1 VEPEVRAGLV
11 PVIAAAFCLA
21 GPMIQEARAQDA
33 TSDAVDVIDIWNQI
47 RHKAPAES
55 STETDYREPMKA
67 LAPVIGAKPSSGVF
81 GGIAGN
87 VAFFRGEPATTRISS
102 VVASLTYSS
111 KKQTS
116 LTGRFL
122 VFTRSDEWRIEGD
135 NRAQW
140 TSQDTYGLGTATTA
154 EAAVNAKFNFFR
166 VHETVYRR
174 LPNGIFA
181 GLGFHF
187 DDHVDVRPGDD
198 TPAEDWASGGFAAYS
213 AAHGLPDDR
222 QTSSGFSANLMRDTR
237 DNAID
242 PRTGLVIASSYRG
255 LINGF
260 LGGTTG
266 WQLAHAE
273 ARAYVPLAH
282 DGRNRLAVWTFGDF
296 VFGGTA
302 PYFDLPATGMDT
314 YGRSARG
321 YSEGRFRG
329 ERLLYGE
336 LEYRTT
342 LTANRLLGAVAF
354 VNATTVTNSQSGE
367 RLFDSG
373 AIGGGG
379 GLRLLLN
386 KRSRTNLCFDVG
398 FGKDGSHGIYLA
410 VQEAF

>member
-1 VEPEVRAGLV
+1 
-11 PVIAAAFCLA
+11 VIATSFCLLA
-21 GPMIQEARAQDA
+21 AMSHEARAQDVP
-33 TSDAVDVIDIWNQI
+33 SDGMDVIDIWNQI
-47 RHKAPAES
+47 RHKTPPEPA
-55 STETDYREPMKA
+55 TDTDYREPMKA

-81 GGIAGN
+81 GGVAGN
-87 VAFFRGEPATTRISS
+87 VAFFRGEPTTTRISS

-111 KKQTS
+111 KQQTS
-116 LTGRFL
+116 ATGRFL
-122 VFTRSDEWRIEGD
+122 VFTRGDGWRVEGD

-140 TSQDTYGLGTATTA
+140 TSQDTYGLGSTTPA
-154 EAAVNAKFNFFR
+154 DAAVNAKFNFFR
-166 VHETVYRR
+166 VHETLYRR
-174 LPNGIFA
+174 LPSGIFA
-181 GLGFHF
+181 GIGFHY
-187 DDHVDVRPGDD
+187 DDHVDIRPG
-198 TPAEDWASGGFAAYS
+198 EDVATESWQGGGFVAYS
-213 AAHGLPDDR
+213 DAHGLPADR

-237 DNAID
+237 DSAID
-242 PRTGLVIASSYRG
+242 PRSGLLIASSYRG

-260 LGGTTG
+260 LGATTG

-273 ARAYVPLAH
+273 ARSYVPLAR
-282 DGRNRLAVWTFGDF
+282 DGRNRLALWAFGDF

-302 PYFDLPATGMDT
+302 PYFDLPATGMDV

-329 ERLLYGE
+329 ERLVYGE

-342 LTANRLLGAVAF
+342 LTANQLLGAVAF
-354 VNATTVTNSQSGE
+354 VNATTVTNSQTGE

-373 AIGGGG
+373 AIGAGGG
-379 GLRLLLN
+379 VRLLLN

>member
-1 VEPEVRAGLV
+1 VESEVRSGLV
-11 PVIAAAFCLA
+11 SVIVASCCLLA
-21 GPMIQEARAQDA
+21 PLADTARAQDVA
-33 TSDAVDVIDIWNQI
+33 PDAMDVIDIWNQI
-47 RHKAPAES
+47 RHNGAGDPSAEQN
-55 STETDYREPMKA
+55 YQEPMKA

-102 VVASLTYSS
+102 VVASVTYSA

-116 LTGRFL
+116 VTGRFL
-122 VFTRSDEWRIEGD
+122 VFTRDDAWRLEGD

-140 TSQDTYGLGTATTA
+140 TSQDTYGLGTATPSA
-154 EAAVNAKFNFFR
+154 AAVDARFNFFR
-166 VHETVYRR
+166 VHETIYRR
-174 LPNGIFA
+174 LPSGIFA

-187 DDHVDVRPGDD
+187 DNHVDVRPGDD
-198 TPAEDWASGGFAAYS
+198 TPAEDWESGGFIAYN
-213 AAHGLPDDR
+213 AAHGLPADR
-222 QTSSGFSANLMRDTR
+222 QTSSGISANLMRDTR
-237 DNAID
+237 DSAID
-242 PRTGLVIASSYRG
+242 PRTGLLIASSYRG

-266 WQLAHAE
+266 WQLVHSE

-296 VFGGTA
+296 AFGGTA

-329 ERLLYGE
+329 ERLVYGE

-354 VNATTVTNSQSGE
+354 VNATTVTNAQSGE

-373 AIGGGG
+373 AIGAGG
-379 GLRLLLN
+379 GLRVLLN

-398 FGKDGSHGIYLA
+398 FGKDGSHGVYLA

>member
-1 VEPEVRAGLV
+1 
-11 PVIAAAFCLA
+11 VIAASLCLI
-21 GPMIQEARAQDA
+21 GPLNRAAQAQAAEPRAVELIDLE
-33 TSDAVDVIDIWNQI
+33 TVDVIDLWKHVRN
-47 RHKAPAES
+47 KPLTTAEP
-55 STETDYREPMKA
+55 DYSEPMKA
-67 LAPVIGAKPSSGVF
+67 LAPVIGAKPSSGAF
-81 GGIAGN
+81 GGVAGN

-102 VVASLTYSS
+102 VVASLTYSA

-116 LTGRFL
+116 ASGRFL
-122 VFTRSDEWRIEGD
+122 IFTRNDAWRIEGD

-140 TSQDTYGLGTATTA
+140 TSQDTYGLGTATPS
-154 EAAVNAKFNFFR
+154 EAAVDAKFNFFR

-187 DDHVDVRPGDD
+187 DDHVDIRPGED
-198 TPAEDWASGGFAAYS
+198 TPAEVWDTGAVVAYNT
-213 AAHGLPDDR
+213 AHGLPADR
-222 QTSSGFSANLMRDTR
+222 QTSSGFSANLMRDSR
-237 DNAID
+237 DSAID
-242 PRTGLVIASSYRG
+242 PRSGLLIATSYRG

-266 WQLAHAE
+266 WQLVHAE
-273 ARAYVPLAH
+273 ARTYLPLTH
-282 DGRNRLAVWTFGDF
+282 DGRNRLALWTFGDF

-321 YSEGRFRG
+321 YAEGRFRG
-329 ERLLYGE
+329 ERLVYGE
-336 LEYRTT
+336 AEYRTT
-342 LTANRLLGAVAF
+342 LTANGLLGAVAF
-354 VNATTVTNSQSGE
+354 LNATTVTNTQTGE
-367 RLFDSG
+367 QLFDSG

-386 KRSRTNLCFDVG
+386 KHSRTNLCFDVG

>member
-1 VEPEVRAGLV
+1 
-11 PVIAAAFCLA
+11 VIAASLCLVA
-21 GPMIQEARAQDA
+21 PLTDAARAQDLA
-33 TSDAVDVIDIWNQI
+33 PDAVDVIDIWNQI
-47 RHKAPAES
+47 RHKTPPEP
-55 STETDYREPMKA
+55 STDADYREPMKA

-116 LTGRFL
+116 VTGRFL
-122 VFTRSDEWRIEGD
+122 VFARGDAWRIEGD

-140 TSQDTYGLGTATTA
+140 TSQDTYGLGTATPA
-154 EAAVNAKFNFFR
+154 EAAVDAKFNFFR
-166 VHETVYRR
+166 VHETVYRQ
-174 LPNGIFA
+174 LANGIFA
-181 GLGFHF
+181 GLGFHY

-198 TPAEDWASGGFAAYS
+198 TAAAAWESGGFVAYS
-213 AAHGLPDDR
+213 NAHGLPADR
-222 QTSSGFSANLMRDTR
+222 QTSSGFSANLMRDSR
-237 DNAID
+237 DSAIA
-242 PRTGLVIASSYRG
+242 PRSGLLIAASYRG
-255 LINGF
+255 LIDGF

-266 WQLAHAE
+266 WQLVHGE
-273 ARAYVPLAH
+273 ARTYVPLAH
-282 DGRNRLAVWTFGDF
+282 DGRNRLALWTFGDF

-329 ERLLYGE
+329 ERLVYGE
-336 LEYRTT
+336 IEYRTT
-342 LTANRLLGAVAF
+342 LTTNQLLGAVAF